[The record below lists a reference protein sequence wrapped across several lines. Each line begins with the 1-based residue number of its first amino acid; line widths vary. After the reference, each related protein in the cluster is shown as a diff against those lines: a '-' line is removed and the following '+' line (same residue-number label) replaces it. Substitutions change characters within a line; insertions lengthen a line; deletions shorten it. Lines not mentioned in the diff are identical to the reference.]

1 MTVTREQ
8 FEELGAEVFEKLI
21 QPVEDAL
28 ADACMSVD
36 EIDDILLVGG
46 STRIPRVR
54 SWLQEYFE
62 DKPPNDAL
70 NPDEAVA
77 HGATIMAGVLA
88 PAAGSSAPAE
98 PAQPQ
103 PHMNGGGGAAVP
115 QQTDA

>member
-46 STRIPRVR
+46 STRIPKVR

-62 DKPPNDAL
+62 DKPPNDQL

-88 PAAGSSAPAE
+88 PTAGSSSE
-98 PAQPQ
+98 PAQPVQ
-103 PHMNGGGGAAVP
+103 PQMNGGGGAAVP
-115 QQTDA
+115 QQPVA